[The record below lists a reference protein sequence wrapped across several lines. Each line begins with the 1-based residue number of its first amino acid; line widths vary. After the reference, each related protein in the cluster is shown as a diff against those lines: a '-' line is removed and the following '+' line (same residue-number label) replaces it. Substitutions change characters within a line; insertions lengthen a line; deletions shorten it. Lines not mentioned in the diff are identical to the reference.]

1 MSRVPGRTPAPK
13 RPTRTRAQILPFP
26 AAATGRERVRWSRVA
41 TAQARIAA
49 GYYDRLDVQD
59 LVAGALFDELNR
71 R

>member
-1 MSRVPGRTPAPK
+1 MNRVPGRTPASK
-13 RPTRTRAQILPFP
+13 RSTGARILPFP
-26 AAATGRERVRWSRVA
+26 ETATGGERVRWSRVA

-59 LVAGALFDELNR
+59 LVAGVVFDELTR